1 MNKTKKNIR
10 IAVIILCTVI
20 GCYGIL
26 RAPKS
31 DKKDVEEELAHNE
44 QMLMEEES
52 DNTASPTDTVQTAAP
67 SPEMLNTDEA
77 PTDTPAPIQEKSIT
91 VIGDSVFLGASQSFK
106 KIYKDAVIDAKISR
120 QVFEAIDI
128 AKKLNKKG
136 KLGDTVIISLGTNG
150 NFNEATGQQLI
161 DYLGKDRTIYWVN
174 VYGENLDTQ
183 KDVNNT
189 IDNLVSKN
197 DNVYLINWAKKA
209 KKHPDWFYQDG
220 IHLNTDGQEG
230 FSGFINKSM
239 IL

>member
-1 MNKTKKNIR
+1 MNKTKKYIR

-44 QMLMEEES
+44 QMLMEES

-106 KIYKDAVIDAKISR
+106 KICKDAVIDAKISR

-189 IDNLVSKN
+189 INNLVSKN

>member
-1 MNKTKKNIR
+1 MNKTKKYIR
-10 IAVIILCTVI
+10 IAVIILCTII

-31 DKKDVEEELAHNE
+31 DKKDVEKELAHNE

-52 DNTASPTDTVQTAAP
+52 DNTASPTDTIQTAAP
-67 SPEMLNTDEA
+67 SPEMLNTAEA